1 MEATKPRSIVKQKPL
16 AVRLLAG
23 LARLLP
29 SDDVRTAV
37 YLRLVAPLRKALK
50 QFVFGFYRIDHIYE
64 VLRRARRSYKGEF
77 SILEFG
83 TAHGYAFTKMLYAA
97 RFLKMDRRVK
107 VHGFDTFEGMPPAEN
122 EKDED
127 QISNDGW
134 VEGQFAG
141 GYEELDTYCRTRYAN
156 YELHQGNFNDSVTPA
171 FLESLKQWKP
181 VLIWIDCDYY
191 SSTVTVM
198 ERVLPYIPN
207 GCVIYFDDFELLNF
221 GSRFTGEARFVAEL
235 NAGEFGDDVEL
246 ILDPAL
252 SLDSK
257 RVYRFFRF
265 NSEVQYERVSPGL
278 SADSVR
284 KRGNDSP
291 LP

>member
-1 MEATKPRSIVKQKPL
+1 MQNFLFEKL
-16 AVRLLAG
+16 
-23 LARLLP
+23 
-29 SDDVRTAV
+29 
-37 YLRLVAPLRKALK
+37 
-50 QFVFGFYRIDHIYE
+50 
-64 VLRRARRSYKGEF
+64 F
-77 SILEFG
+77 S
-83 TAHGYAFTKMLYAA
+83 M
-97 RFLKMDRRVK
+97 
-107 VHGFDTFEGMPPAEN
+107 
-122 EKDED
+122 
-127 QISNDGW
+127 
-134 VEGQFAG
+134 VE
-141 GYEELDTYCRTRYAN
+141 R
-156 YELHQGNFNDSVTPA
+156 
-171 FLESLKQWKP
+171 
-181 VLIWIDCDYY
+181 
-191 SSTVTVM
+191 VTVM

-235 NAGEFGDDVEL
+235 NAGKFGDDVEL

>member
-1 MEATKPRSIVKQKPL
+1 MLPRSRWL
-16 AVRLLAG
+16 
-23 LARLLP
+23 
-29 SDDVRTAV
+29 
-37 YLRLVAPLRKALK
+37 
-50 QFVFGFYRIDHIYE
+50 
-64 VLRRARRSYKGEF
+64 
-77 SILEFG
+77 
-83 TAHGYAFTKMLYAA
+83 
-97 RFLKMDRRVK
+97 
-107 VHGFDTFEGMPPAEN
+107 
-122 EKDED
+122 
-127 QISNDGW
+127 
-134 VEGQFAG
+134 
-141 GYEELDTYCRTRYAN
+141 
-156 YELHQGNFNDSVTPA
+156 SVT
-171 FLESLKQWKP
+171 
-181 VLIWIDCDYY
+181 VR
-191 SSTVTVM
+191 

-207 GCVIYFDDFELLNF
+207 GCGIYFDDFELLNF

-235 NAGEFGDDVEL
+235 NAGKFGDDVEL

>member
-1 MEATKPRSIVKQKPL
+1 MESTQPSPIFKQKPL
-16 AVRLLAG
+16 AVRLLGG

-29 SDDVRTAV
+29 NDEVRTAV
-37 YLRLVAPLRKALK
+37 YLKLVVPVRKALK

-64 VLRRARRSYKGEF
+64 VLRRARRSYKGDF
-77 SILEFG
+77 SVLEFG

-97 RFLKMDRRVK
+97 RYLKMDGRVK
-107 VHGFDTFEGMPPAEN
+107 VHAFDTFEGMPPAQN

-127 QISNDGW
+127 QISADGW

-141 GYEELDTYCRTRYAN
+141 EYEELDAYCRARYAN
-156 YELHQGNFNDSVTPA
+156 YQLHRGYFEDSITPE

-181 VLIWIDCDYY
+181 ILIWIDCDYY
-191 SSTVTVM
+191 SSTATVM
-198 ERVLPYIPN
+198 ERLLPYIPN
-207 GCVIYFDDFELLNF
+207 GCVIYFDDYELLNF

-235 NAGEFGDDVEL
+235 NAGKFGDDVEL
-246 ILDPAL
+246 ILDTAL
-252 SLDSK
+252 SMDSK

-265 NSEVQYERVSPGL
+265 KSEVQYERVSPGL
-278 SADSVR
+278 SAGSVR
-284 KRGNDSP
+284 KRSNDSP